1 MRPDSVRSLK
11 AEFAAEVIAQAG
23 DSIAARSFFEASR
36 PPTPEN
42 VALGIAKRS
51 DGEHVLAIR
60 TPHPEVAERLA
71 ARARG
76 EADVRIVR
84 AERRPT
90 DARLA
95 SRLRPLEVGCQIGMA
110 GRGFVG
116 TLGFFGRDAAG
127 VLHAVSNSH
136 VVADQGRALP
146 GHRIG
151 QPSAL
156 NERDLIG
163 LLAVFALYSPSVPN
177 LADVG
182 SVRLDRNGLE
192 VLPGFHPQAERNGGR
207 LRGARRFTAEDL
219 GIEVRKLGR
228 STGAQAGRITVVE
241 VDGLPVAMDAFTPRF
256 DDATEVSGG
265 PGSDFSAP
273 GDSGSLIVDL
283 DGWGGAHLFAGGRDR
298 TGEDFTYGLALP
310 HALAAVGLTL
320 ATQ

>member
-1 MRPDSVRSLK
+1 MRSDSVRALK
-11 AEFAAEVIAQAG
+11 AELAAEVIAQAG

-36 PPTPEN
+36 PPTPDD
-42 VALGIAKRS
+42 ASLGIARLPN
-51 DGEHVLAIR
+51 GEHLLAIR

-76 EADVRIVR
+76 EADVRLVR

-95 SRLRPLEVGCQIGMA
+95 ARVRPLEPGVQVGMA
-110 GRGFVG
+110 GRNFVG
-116 TLGFFGRDAAG
+116 TLGFFGRDSAG
-127 VLHAVSNSH
+127 VLYGVSNAH

-151 QPSAL
+151 QPNAL
-156 NERDLIG
+156 DERNLIG
-163 LLAVFALYSPSVPN
+163 LLAAFAPYSPSVPN

-182 SVRLDRNGLE
+182 SVRLDRSGLE
-192 VLPGFHPQAERNGGR
+192 VLVGFHAAAERNAGR
-207 LRGARRFTAEDL
+207 LRGARRLGPEDL
-219 GIEVRKLGR
+219 GLEVRKVGR
-228 STGAQAGRITVVE
+228 STGAQAGRVTVVE
-241 VDGLPVAMDAFTPRF
+241 LDGLGVAMDAFTPRF

-265 PGSDFSAP
+265 PSTDFSAP

-283 DGWGGAHLFAGGRDR
+283 DGWGVAHLFAGGRDS

-320 ATQ
+320 AI